1 MVKITAANNGFLL
14 VCLQLYVQCR
24 ECHWEQKVVQIPRK
38 GANQNLFFQLTW
50 PRLEKHMVQ
59 VHPNH
64 ECDHSIELVKE
75 MDKEEGNPQDA
86 LPSAQAQL
94 QNQQQTAADG
104 ATAPA
109 RPTKEAFW
117 ALLDKVEKNMI
128 QSMKVTKDVREPRQI
143 VFSQFGLLK
152 KGSHF

>member
-1 MVKITAANNGFLL
+1 
-14 VCLQLYVQCR
+14 
-24 ECHWEQKVVQIPRK
+24 
-38 GANQNLFFQLTW
+38 
-50 PRLEKHMVQ
+50 MVQ

-117 ALLDKVEKNMI
+117 ALFDKVEKKMKE
-128 QSMKVTKDVREPRQI
+128 SMKVTKDVREPRQI
-143 VFSQFGLLK
+143 VAAPVRSFEE
-152 KGSHF
+152 SHF